1 MTPEPNYRVVGMG
14 TERTL
19 DRAPGASALDIAG
32 KVPPSARG
40 RRTRASLI
48 KAAREVFERDGFTD
62 SRIVD
67 ITTLA
72 NNSVGT
78 FYTYFE
84 DKEEILKV
92 VLAEALD
99 EVLERALWAKDAR
112 AADKPLVALSAAL
125 HSFLEHYRDHVN
137 LMLLIEQAAGIDPDF
152 RADKRRRERELV
164 RANAEI
170 VRTWRDRGLAE
181 FDMDPVRAT
190 SALSGMMNRVAYNS
204 FVFDEADSLDDLVDF
219 TVQVWVNALGLRG
232 SGDE

>member
-1 MTPEPNYRVVGMG
+1 MS
-14 TERTL
+14 TE
-19 DRAPGASALDIAG
+19 APVDQVMESMSSSSAG

-72 NNSVGT
+72 ANSVGT

-84 DKEEILKV
+84 DKEEILTV

-99 EVLERALWAKDAR
+99 EVLEQALWATDTR
-112 AADKPLVALSAAL
+112 AAHEPLAALSSAL
-125 HSFLEHYRDHVN
+125 RSFLEHYRDHVN
-137 LMLLIEQAAGIDPDF
+137 LMLLIEQVAGIDPEF

-164 RANAEI
+164 RMNAEI
-170 VRTWRDRGLAE
+170 VQGWRERGLAH
-181 FDMDPVRAT
+181 FDLDPIRAT
-190 SALSGMMNRVAYNS
+190 SALSGMMNRIAYNS
-204 FVFDEADSLDDLVDF
+204 FVFGEADSLDELVDF
-219 TVQVWVNALGLRG
+219 SARLWVNALGITA
-232 SGDE
+232 SGNA

>member
-1 MTPEPNYRVVGMG
+1 MG
-14 TERTL
+14 HIAES
-19 DRAPGASALDIAG
+19 SALNTVR

-48 KAAREVFERDGFTD
+48 KAAREIFERDGFTD

-72 NNSVGT
+72 DNSVGT

-99 EVLERALWAKDAR
+99 EVLERAHWAKDAR
-112 AADKPLVALSAAL
+112 AADEPLTALSAAL

-137 LMLLIEQAAGIDPDF
+137 LMLLIEQAAGLDPDF

-164 RANAEI
+164 RMNAEI
-170 VRTWRDRGLAE
+170 VREWRERGLAH

-190 SALSGMMNRVAYNS
+190 SALSGMMNRIAYNS
-204 FVFDEADSLDDLVDF
+204 FVFDEADSVDELVEF
-219 TVQVWVNALGLRG
+219 TAQLWANALGIHQ
-232 SGDE
+232 SEDQ

>member
-1 MTPEPNYRVVGMG
+1 MNQVMESM
-14 TERTL
+14 
-19 DRAPGASALDIAG
+19 SSSSAG

-72 NNSVGT
+72 ANSVGT

-84 DKEEILKV
+84 DKEEILTV

-99 EVLERALWAKDAR
+99 EVLEQALWATDTR
-112 AADKPLVALSAAL
+112 AAHEPLAALSSAL
-125 HSFLEHYRDHVN
+125 RSFLEHYRDHVN
-137 LMLLIEQAAGIDPDF
+137 LMLLIEQVAGIDPEF

-164 RANAEI
+164 RMNAEI
-170 VRTWRDRGLAE
+170 VQDWRERGLAH
-181 FDMDPVRAT
+181 FDLDPIRAT
-190 SALSGMMNRVAYNS
+190 SALSGMMNRIAYNS
-204 FVFDEADSLDDLVDF
+204 FVFGEADSLDELVDF
-219 TVQVWVNALGLRG
+219 SARLWVNALGITA
-232 SGDE
+232 SANA

>member
-1 MTPEPNYRVVGMG
+1 MG
-14 TERTL
+14 TERVL
-19 DRAPGASALDIAG
+19 DQVSGARALNIAG

-40 RRTRASLI
+40 RRTRAKLV
-48 KAAREVFERDGFTD
+48 KAAREIFERDGFTD

-72 NNSVGT
+72 NISVGT

-112 AADKPLVALSAAL
+112 AASSPLAAL
-125 HSFLEHYRDHVN
+125 PAALRAFLEHYRDHVK
-137 LMLLIEQAAGIDPDF
+137 LMLLIEQVAGIDPDF
-152 RADKRRRERELV
+152 RADKRRRERDLV
-164 RANAEI
+164 RANADI
-170 VRTWRDRGLAE
+170 VRDWRERGLAH

-190 SALSGMMNRVAYNS
+190 SALSGMMNRIAYNS
-204 FVFDEADSLDDLVDF
+204 FVFDEADSLDELVDF
-219 TVQVWVNALGLRG
+219 TVKMWVNALDIRE
-232 SGDE
+232 SGDD

>member
-112 AADKPLVALSAAL
+112 AADKPDLEVDRIPSPITMKPAAL
-125 HSFLEHYRDHVN
+125 QKVPPTALRKDGSAVVKVDVVIDTLGKADMKTFKVVSVSHPWFATNVRSVIGKWTFSPAELAGCKVPRVYHFMAN
-137 LMLLIEQAAGIDPDF
+137 TKAPAAKKG
-152 RADKRRRERELV
+152 K
-164 RANAEI
+164 
-170 VRTWRDRGLAE
+170 
-181 FDMDPVRAT
+181 
-190 SALSGMMNRVAYNS
+190 
-204 FVFDEADSLDDLVDF
+204 
-219 TVQVWVNALGLRG
+219 
-232 SGDE
+232 